1 MNLSDF
7 RKKAV
12 SAMNKVAGKKDKKKE
27 PQKAM
32 DAGARAKRQLARKVH
47 AKYVSGST
55 ENVPD
60 DIQDDYKIDESSLSR
75 IKSKSDKG
83 GMAIIS
89 GSRGDKSSKENKA
102 RAKQLDR
109 DIKGKGLP
117 GATKVQ
123 GRWDEKD
130 DKTGEVTK
138 VKERSHVVTSGKKG
152 KRKFKK
158 AVKELGKKYGQDAV
172 LTQTKKTG
180 TVTATRKGGLG
191 KDSEGK
197 KGRNIKRFTAGT
209 MKPGR
214 TGENDTKIKKKTFT
228 YESYLRLQER
238 GKTYVIF
245 VNWRGRTIKTQ
256 MFFGKFSRPT
266 KAEVRAEIE
275 KVYPKGMVLY
285 YNPVRRD
292 PTEPLLY
299 AGKN

>member
-1 MNLSDF
+1 MKTFSGF
-7 RKKAV
+7 KKAA
-12 SAMNKVAGKKDKKKE
+12 SDAMKKVIKKKE
-27 PQKAM
+27 ERKPQKAM
-32 DAGARAKRQLARKVH
+32 DAGARAKRLLQRKVH
-47 AKYVSGST
+47 KATVSDF
-55 ENVPD
+55 VPD
-60 DIQDDYKIDESSLSR
+60 DIQDEYKIDESSLSR

-83 GMAIIS
+83 GMAVIS

-102 RAKQLDR
+102 RAKQLDK
-109 DIKGKGLP
+109 DIRGKGLP

-158 AVKELGKKYGQDAV
+158 AVKALGKKYGQDAV

-180 TVTATRKGGLG
+180 TVSATRKGGLG
-191 KDSEGK
+191 KDTGGK
-197 KGRNIKRFTAGT
+197 NVKRFTAGT

-238 GKTYVIF
+238 GKTYMIVA
-245 VNWRGRTIKTQ
+245 NWRGRVVNVQ
-256 MFFGKFSRPT
+256 MFFSKFSRPT
-266 KAEVRAEIE
+266 KSEVVAEIQ
-275 KVYPKGMVLY
+275 KIYPGGIVLY
-285 YNPVRRD
+285 YNPAIKD
-292 PTEPLLY
+292 PTKPLMF
-299 AGKN
+299 AGQQ